1 MINTFIDHTLLSAD
15 ATLLQIHKL
24 CEEAIAYKFVTV
36 CINPSYVS
44 AATQSLKGS
53 DVKVCTVVG
62 FPLGATSTKS
72 KVEEAKQAIE
82 DGASEIDMVLHQG
95 QLKSKEFQYVEN
107 DIRAVK
113 KGIGTHTLKV
123 ILEICNLTDEEIA
136 EACHIAERAGAN
148 FVKTST
154 GFGSHGATLKAVQIM
169 KENIS
174 NQVQIKASGGIRD
187 SNTAQQYIDMGVTRI
202 GVSSGIAIVD
212 GTSPSTNY

>member
-1 MINTFIDHTLLSAD
+1 MINTYIDHTLLNAE
-15 ATLLQIHKL
+15 ATLAQIHKL
-24 CEEAIAYKFVTV
+24 CDEAIAYKFATV
-36 CINPSYVS
+36 CINPSYAS
-44 AATQSLKGS
+44 AAAKILEKS

-72 KVEEAKQAIE
+72 KVEEAKQAVK

-113 KGIGTHTLKV
+113 NCIGTHTLKV

-136 EACHIAERAGAN
+136 EACQIAERAGAD

-174 NQVQIKASGGIRD
+174 SRVQIKASGGIRD
-187 SNTAQQYIDMGVTRI
+187 SKTAQQYINIGVTRI
-202 GVSSGIAIVD
+202 GASSGIAIVE
-212 GTSPSTNY
+212 GTSSSTNY